1 MKVSLAAIPSTGNA
15 FLPFVLNLSHIR
27 VSETIGVD
35 VRNIV
40 AIKRV
45 LSDAWG
51 HFDTDDGWSMS
62 SHLAIS
68 ALMALFPFL
77 IFATTLASFLGADA
91 FADTAVHLVFD
102 TWPKEIAEPIAK
114 EVLSVLTVPRGD
126 FLTVSVVAA
135 AIFASNGIEALR
147 TSLNRAYRVTETR
160 SFMFRRLQSLAFVII
175 ATFGFLAISVLLVLA
190 PLLADIAV
198 RNLEWIRPYI
208 GTITV
213 WRYIIASGVIV
224 LGLFAVHIWLPAG
237 HRRIVDLLPG
247 ILFTLVAWIIGSSI
261 FAEYLKQFSTY
272 VSTYAGL
279 ASVMIAVIFLYIISM
294 IFILGGEL
302 NASIKRYSEARER
315 IAG

>member
-1 MKVSLAAIPSTGNA
+1 
-15 FLPFVLNLSHIR
+15 
-27 VSETIGVD
+27 